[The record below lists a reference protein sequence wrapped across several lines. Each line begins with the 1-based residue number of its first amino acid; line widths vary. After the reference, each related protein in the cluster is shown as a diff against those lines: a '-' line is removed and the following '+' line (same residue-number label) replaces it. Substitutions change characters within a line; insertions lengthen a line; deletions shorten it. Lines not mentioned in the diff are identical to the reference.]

1 MKHEFPQRLS
11 CPYPS
16 GVFTAL
22 AASALL
28 HSVLVF
34 FLVGL
39 KGDPPARLKPAVV
52 QVNLKSVRFSSDL
65 ETKSGRTATPQA
77 TPKAMPL
84 PPQPVRASLP
94 VSGREK
100 TLPDRTSVKSTVATA
115 RPASVPKSEPT
126 GPPKKN
132 LAEKIVAPQKNQI
145 RKSVARKVA
154 KPLAVPAPSETALL
168 AAEQP
173 NAEQEV
179 ETIVKRDSVAAT
191 TRSLPSALSVDR
203 TAAILPQDLAVND
216 DIEGDYSVVDASQAE
231 NPLRS
236 EDALRENYLSLN
248 FGPIRDKVRD
258 NLRYPAIA
266 RRQGWT
272 GRVDIEFT
280 ISLSGTIDNKRIL
293 TSSGYPLL
301 DRQALRAVDVSAP
314 FPPPAVIATVILPI
328 TFSLE

>member
-1 MKHEFPQRLS
+1 MKHELPQRLS

-39 KGDPPARLKPAVV
+39 KGESPARLKPAVV
-52 QVNLKSVRFSSDL
+52 QINLKSVRFSSGL
-65 ETKSGRTATPQA
+65 EAKSGMTATPQPA
-77 TPKAMPL
+77 PKAMPL
-84 PPQPVRASLP
+84 PPKPVRTSLP
-94 VSGREK
+94 VSAREE
-100 TLPDRTSVKSTVATA
+100 TTPDRTSVKSTTA
-115 RPASVPKSEPT
+115 ITRPGSVPKLEPT
-126 GPPKKN
+126 GLPKKSP
-132 LAEKIVAPQKNQI
+132 AKKIVAPQKNQI
-145 RKSVARKVA
+145 RKPVAREVA
-154 KPLAVPAPSETALL
+154 KPLVVSAPSKTPLV
-168 AAEQP
+168 AADQP
-173 NAEQEV
+173 TAEQEV
-179 ETIVKRDSVAAT
+179 VTIVKRDNTAAK

-203 TAAILPQDLAVND
+203 AAATLPQDLAVND
-216 DIEGDYSVVDASQAE
+216 DIEGDSFSVEASQAE
-231 NPLRS
+231 NSLPS
-236 EDALRENYLSLN
+236 EDALRENYLSFN
-248 FGPIRDKVRD
+248 FGPIRDKVRG

-272 GRVDIEFT
+272 GRVEIEFT

-293 TSSGYPLL
+293 SSSGYPLL

>member
-22 AASALL
+22 GASVLL

-39 KGDPPARLKPAVV
+39 KGDPPARLKTAVV
-52 QVNLKSVRFSSDL
+52 QINLKSVRFSSDL
-65 ETKSGRTATPQA
+65 ETKSGRPATPQA

-94 VSGREK
+94 EPGREK
-100 TLPDRTSVKSTVATA
+100 TLPDQTSVKSTAATD

-126 GPPKKN
+126 GPPKKI

-145 RKSVARKVA
+145 RKVVAKKVA
-154 KPLAVPAPSETALL
+154 KPLAVPALSKAPPVVADQPTA
-168 AAEQP
+168 A
-173 NAEQEV
+173 QEV
-179 ETIVKRDSVAAT
+179 VTFVKRDSVAAT
-191 TRSLPSALSVDR
+191 TRSLPSPLSVDR
-203 TAAILPQDLAVND
+203 TAAILPQDFAVHD
-216 DIEGDYSVVDASQAE
+216 DIEGAYSVVEASQAG

-314 FPPPAVIATVILPI
+314 FPPPEVIATVILPI